1 MRSGHVCVKRMH
13 CSWSMTKCRDKFKR
27 LKSNKTIFYICYDTY
42 MPKYCLRSTGK
53 ALWLPL
59 HTYESSVV
67 LHSILVDQILK
78 CIQPLCSKFS
88 RDERNAF
95 LMF

>member
-1 MRSGHVCVKRMH
+1 
-13 CSWSMTKCRDKFKR
+13 
-27 LKSNKTIFYICYDTY
+27 

-53 ALWLPL
+53 ALWLLL
-59 HTYESSVV
+59 HGMNLLISVV
-67 LHSILVDQILK
+67 LHSILVKQILK
-78 CIQPLCSKFS
+78 CIQPLYSKFS